1 VAQHSSLNTTA
12 LLALAVGIAA
22 EVTEELRQART
33 RGHLQVA
40 TKSSTTDLVTEM
52 DVWSERHIVR
62 RLLDARPN
70 DGIVGEE
77 GAAHDSSSGVR
88 WYIDP
93 IDGTTNYTYGHWGCS
108 VSIGAEIDG
117 ALAVAVVHDPFT
129 GELFTATLGG
139 GAFRNGERLHCSD
152 RDDLSLALVATGFG
166 YAEERRS
173 HQARTLTHVLPRIRD
188 IRRMG
193 GAAIDLCSVG
203 LGRVDAYYER
213 GLSPWDVAAGS
224 LVAQESG
231 AIVTDL
237 DGNATLGY
245 GVVVAAPPQLHD
257 KLVQLLID
265 AGA

>member
-1 VAQHSSLNTTA
+1 VALLPTIETAA
-12 LLALAVGIAA
+12 LLALAVEIAG
-22 EVTEELRQART
+22 EVTEELRRARA
-33 RGHLQVA
+33 RGGLQVT
-40 TKSSTTDLVTEM
+40 TKSTSTDLVTEM

-62 RLLDARPN
+62 RLLDARPK

-108 VSIGAEIDG
+108 VSISAEIDG
-117 ALAVAVVHDPFT
+117 ALAVGVVHDPFT
-129 GELFTATLGG
+129 NELFTASLGG
-139 GAFRNGERLHCSD
+139 GAFRNGVSLRCSD

-166 YAEERRS
+166 YAEERRA
-173 HQARTLTHVLPRIRD
+173 HQARTLTHVLPRVRD

-224 LVAQESG
+224 LIAQE
-231 AIVTDL
+231 
-237 DGNATLGY
+237 GNPTLGY
-245 GVVVAAPPQLHD
+245 GVVVAAPPQLHGQ
-257 KLVQLLID
+257 LVQLLLD